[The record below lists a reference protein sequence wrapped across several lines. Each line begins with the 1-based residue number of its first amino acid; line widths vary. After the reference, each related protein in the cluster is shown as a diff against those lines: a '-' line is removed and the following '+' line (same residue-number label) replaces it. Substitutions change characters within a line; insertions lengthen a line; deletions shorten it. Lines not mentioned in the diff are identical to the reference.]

1 MLSGRQ
7 IRAARGLLG
16 ISAKQLAELADV
28 GWATIQR
35 LEKVDLSETVR
46 SGTLERVKEALEAE
60 GVEFIGDPLLT
71 PGVRLR
77 AKSSSVNSAK
87 RS

>member
-46 SGTLERVKEALEAE
+46 SGLVSS
-60 GVEFIGDPLLT
+60 F
-71 PGVRLR
+71 RLY
-77 AKSSSVNSAK
+77 KYPHK
-87 RS
+87 

>member
-46 SGTLERVKEALEAE
+46 SGTLERVKDALEAE

-77 AKSSSVNSAK
+77 AES
-87 RS
+87 RR